1 MLNPWALAIVVPFW
15 PCEGGRLAKTKT
27 TWELN
32 LFVYLLCQLEKESGN
47 LWTVIELIVTLLVSL
62 IFNDEFSWILEF
74 EGAALSVL
82 LDGFQVVCEQAQSW
96 CWPSRSIP
104 PFKFYVGLFLLFAI
118 LICFHSY
125 DTALCGSILVSVAV
139 QWQYSELQMTFQVC
153 FSEQQWWCLWVFL
166 GKF

>member
-1 MLNPWALAIVVPFW
+1 MLMKYPSNVEPMSSSYSGTVLTMWR
-15 PCEGGRLAKTKT
+15 GKTSQNQNYVRIKFVC
-27 TWELN
+27 
-32 LFVYLLCQLEKESGN
+32 LFTVTLPVGERERQF

-82 LDGFQVVCEQAQSW
+82 LDGFQVVCEQAQSR

-139 QWQYSELQMTFQVC
+139 QWRYSESQMTFC
-153 FSEQQWWCLWVFL
+153 FSVQ
-166 GKF
+166 